1 MLGLPCAAGGQAQK
15 PSPAARESDMETL
28 LQDVR
33 YGARTLARTPGFTV
47 IAILTLALGIGA
59 NSALFS
65 VVNGVLL
72 NPLPYPQPEQLAS
85 VYSKSPEFEH
95 GSITYPNFLDWQ
107 KDNRSFS
114 ELAAY
119 RNDNLFLTGTGEGE
133 RLRGWMISANFF
145 KVLGVQ
151 PVLGRAFRPEEDVPG
166 AEPVAMISEGV
177 WNRKFGSARD
187 ILGKPITLNGA
198 SYTLVGIV
206 PASFSLYNHTRDAY
220 VPMGQWNDPTFRDRK
235 ISMGTQSIGRVKPGL
250 TIKQAQADMD
260 NVARNLAAAYPDA
273 NKGSQIAVLS
283 FKDDLVGDVRPFLLV
298 LLGAVGFVLLI
309 ACANV
314 ANLLLAR
321 ATGRTREFTIR
332 AALGAGRVRVV
343 RQLLTE
349 SMLLS
354 IASAGAG
361 LMLAYWGTKVILK
374 SLPEALPR
382 VKEIGVDAHVLL
394 FTLGVALVVGI
405 VFGLAPAL
413 KLARSNLGETLKEGG
428 RGSSGTRHRTQ
439 GVFVAIEMALA
450 LVLLVGAGLMI
461 RSLAA
466 LWNVNPGFNPHN
478 VLTFG
483 VTLPHGLAKNP
494 AGLRATLRQLHNT
507 LVSVPGVSFASVQ
520 GGSLPMDGD
529 SEFPFWL
536 DGHPK
541 PASQRDMESS
551 LFYLVDPDYL
561 KAMGTPLVRGRF
573 LTEQDSESSPP
584 VIVIDESFA
593 KKYFPNEDPIGKHV
607 NLSLVDLHPEIV
619 GVAGHVKHF
628 GLDSDAK
635 EPIAAQLYMPFMQ
648 LPEQFWP
655 LVASNVWMVA
665 RTQGPAGSAA
675 GAIRTTLARNN
686 SEEVMFAEQTMDDIV
701 DESLA
706 DRRFVMILLGAF
718 AALALT
724 LSSIG
729 IYGVVSYLVG
739 ERTHE
744 IGIRVALGA
753 HHVDV
758 LRLVLGQGAKM
769 ALAGV
774 TAGLAAAFGLTRL
787 MAKMLYGVGA
797 SDPLTYGGVAIVLT
811 LVAMAACYV
820 PARRATRVDPI
831 VALRYE

>member
-1 MLGLPCAAGGQAQK
+1 
-15 PSPAARESDMETL
+15 METL
-28 LQDVR
+28 LQDLR
-33 YGARTLARTPGFTV
+33 YGARTLVRTPGFTA

-72 NPLPYPQPEQLAS
+72 NPLPYPAPEQLVS
-85 VYSKSPEFEH
+85 VYSRTTEFEH
-95 GSITYPNFLDWQ
+95 GSISYLNFLDWQ
-107 KDNRSFS
+107 RDNRTFS

-119 RNDNLFLTGTGEGE
+119 RNESLFLTGTGEGE

-145 KVLGVQ
+145 NVMGVQ
-151 PVLGRAFRPEEDVPG
+151 PILGRVFRPEEDVVGG
-166 AEPVAMISEGV
+166 APVTIISEGL
-177 WNRKFGSARD
+177 WKRKFSASRD
-187 ILGKPITLNGA
+187 ILGKAITLNNG
-198 SYTLVGIV
+198 SYTVVGVV
-206 PASFSLYNHTRDAY
+206 PASFSLYNHARDAY
-220 VPMGQWNDPTFRDRK
+220 IPIGQWNDPTFRDRK
-235 ISMGTQSIGRVKPGL
+235 ISMGTNSIGRLKPGVTL
-250 TIKQAQADMD
+250 KQAQADMD
-260 NVARNLAAAYPDA
+260 NEARNLAAAYPDA
-273 NKGSQIAVLS
+273 NKGAGIAVLS

-321 ATGRTREFTIR
+321 ATSRTHEFTIR
-332 AALGAGRVRVV
+332 AALGAGRMRVV

-349 SMLLS
+349 SVLLS
-354 IASAGAG
+354 IASGGIG
-361 LMLAYWGTKVILK
+361 LLAASWGTRAILK
-374 SLPEALPR
+374 SLPQALPR

-394 FTLGVALVVGI
+394 FTLGVALLVGI

-413 KLARSNLGETLKEGG
+413 KLSRGNLGETLKEGG
-428 RGSSGTRHRTQ
+428 RGLSGARHRTQ
-439 GVFVAIEMALA
+439 RVFVAIEMALA

-466 LWNVNPGFNPHN
+466 LWSVNPGFNPHN

-483 VTLPHGLAKNP
+483 VTMPHGLAQNP
-494 AGLRATLRQLHNT
+494 AGLRSALRQMHST
-507 LVSVPGVSFASVQ
+507 LVSIPGVQYASVQ
-520 GGSLPMDGD
+520 GGSLPMEGD

-541 PASQRDMESS
+541 PAAQNDMESS
-551 LFYLVDPDYL
+551 LFYLVEPDYL
-561 KAMGTPLVRGRF
+561 KAMGTPLIRGRF
-573 LTEQDSESSPP
+573 LTEHDNEGSPP

-593 KKYFPNEDPIGKHV
+593 RKYFPNEDPIGKHV
-607 NLSLVDLHPEIV
+607 NLAIVDLHPEIV

-648 LPEQFWP
+648 LPDQFWP
-655 LVASNVWMVA
+655 LVANNVWMVA
-665 RTQGPAGSAA
+665 RTRGPVGSAS
-675 GAIRTTLARNN
+675 GVIRSALQRMN
-686 SEEVMFAEQTMDDIV
+686 SEEVVFGEQTMDEIV
-701 DESLA
+701 DDSLA
-706 DRRFVMILLGAF
+706 GRRFAMILLGAF

-744 IGIRVALGA
+744 IGVRMALGA
-753 HHVDV
+753 HQLDV
-758 LRLVLGQGAKM
+758 LKLVLGQGARM

-787 MAKMLYGVGA
+787 MAKMLYGVG
-797 SDPLTYGGVAIVLT
+797 SDDPLTFGGVAVVLT
-811 LVAMAACYV
+811 LVALAACYV

-831 VALRYE
+831 LALRYE